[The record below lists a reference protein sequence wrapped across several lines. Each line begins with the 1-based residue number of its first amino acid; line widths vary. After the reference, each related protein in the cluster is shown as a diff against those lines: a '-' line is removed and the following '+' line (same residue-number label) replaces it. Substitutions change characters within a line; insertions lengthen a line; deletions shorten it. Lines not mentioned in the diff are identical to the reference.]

1 MPVISMHDAPVFDT
15 GGAVITGLASP
26 SRGSRDVAAW
36 RVAFAPDTPSPAH
49 SLTREEVFVILA
61 GSVTARFS
69 DHSETAGAGGALV
82 VPAGLEFSLVA
93 QHGPAEAI
101 CILPVGGQADTGA
114 GAFTPPWAE

>member
-15 GGAVITGLASP
+15 GGALITGLAAP

-36 RVAFAPDTPSPAH
+36 RVAFVADRPSPAH
-49 SLTREEVFVILA
+49 SLTRDEVFVVLT
-61 GSVTARFS
+61 GSVTARFAE
-69 DHSETAGAGGALV
+69 HSETAGAGGALV
-82 VPAGLEFSLVA
+82 VPAGVEFSLIA

-101 CILPVGGQADTGA
+101 CILPVGGQADTGS